1 MRRLAAVA
9 VSCLAA
15 LSFGAAP
22 AGATREC
29 DGLMV
34 CVPRAGPWVVVPAS
48 ASVPRPET
56 RWQLACPKGYLV
68 GGLDAELSHRAIDVT
83 FVATLGSP
91 VNPGVSTSHA
101 AVFVGSYVG
110 ATAASP
116 SFRPHVGCM
125 PAAGSGGRVP
135 TSFGAAR
142 AGRPVTWRVKT
153 ARVRPG
159 SSSVSAS
166 CGRREQLVDAGYAFG
181 FYTRQPPTASL
192 VGDLSGSLATRG
204 NRVVA
209 LVRGDAEISS
219 VRAVVQVQAVCTVLR

>member
-1 MRRLAAVA
+1 VKRLAAVA
-9 VSCLAA
+9 VACLAA
-15 LSFGAAP
+15 LALAASS

-29 DGLMV
+29 EGLMV
-34 CVPRAGPWVVVPAS
+34 CVPRAGPWVVVPTS
-48 ASVPRPET
+48 ASVPRPEA

-125 PAAGSGGRVP
+125 PAAGNGGRVP

-142 AGRPVTWRVKT
+142 AGRPVTWRVRT
-153 ARVRPG
+153 VRVRPG

-166 CGRREQLVDAGYAFG
+166 CGRRERLVDAGYAFG

-192 VGDLSGSLATRG
+192 AGDVSGSLATRG
-204 NRVVA
+204 NRVVTH
-209 LVRGDAEISS
+209 VRGDAEISS
-219 VRAVVQVQAVCTVLR
+219 VRALVQVQAVCTAVR